1 MSKTCKHEATSGQW
15 WRWPP
20 TPLPLNLGGS
30 IAVCEALLVA
40 KAGTSGNGYAWEFQS
55 YNQRDSDP
63 KWFGLMVATFH
74 SHKMESSDTTVLFV
88 WNTINC
94 MIVNSWR
101 FDSWR
106 LAFSFLN
113 KVGYTAARNTS
124 MVNVQTVVST
134 KAWTVESSQILS
146 WKPCC
151 LNSLYVEIVIYN
163 WINWFMLIIFLCLC
177 VMFLTDCVYLCV
189 HTLEFWLH
197 FLVRRLHVI
206 TGTDGTGSQSPGHRS
221 LGMVPSRHLCRPRTL
236 WIGAPWP
243 GPLCVVALRPPDAW
257 RETIS
262 DGPEV

>member
-30 IAVCEALLVA
+30 TAVCEALLVA

-63 KWFGLMVATFH
+63 KWFGLMVVKFH
-74 SHKMESSDTTVLFV
+74 SHKMEPSDTTVLFV
-88 WNTINC
+88 WNTINY

-106 LAFSFLN
+106 LAFGFGN

-163 WINWFMLIIFLCLC
+163 WFILIIFLFLC

-189 HTLEFWLH
+189 HTLLSFDFIFWWGVCMSSLAPTEPD
-197 FLVRRLHVI
+197 L
-206 TGTDGTGSQSPGHRS
+206 SKSPGHPS
-221 LGMVPSRHLCRPRTL
+221 LGLVPSRHLCRPRTL

-243 GPLCVVALRPPDAW
+243 GPLCVGALRPPDAW
-257 RETIS
+257 RGTIS